1 VIKTLIKLAIV
12 VLLANAI
19 WRVGSAYVSYYRFK
33 DAVTEVAINSRNKT
47 DDELHQKVM
56 ELAMQ
61 YDEPIADDAVAIRH
75 DENRT
80 YIDASYTQPVALF
93 PGYEYPWSFSLSV
106 DSQAGA
112 AFRRDL
118 PNP

>member
-33 DAVTEVAINSRNKT
+33 DAVTDVAINSRSKT
-47 DDELHQKVM
+47 DDELRQK
-56 ELAMQ
+56 
-61 YDEPIADDAVAIRH
+61 AIRH
-75 DENRT
+75 DENHT